1 MGRDIYGVDPS
12 TSADGGSSS
21 STSMCWANM
30 RAPTTTAKGQS
41 GSQKTENVDPGEDVV
56 SRADS
61 PTHDVVRA
69 VLCASS
75 HSCGGADVEIHRSLA
90 TLCVLPAR

>member
-21 STSMCWANM
+21 STSMRWTNM
-30 RAPTTTAKGQS
+30 RATTATKGKS
-41 GSQKTENVDPGEDVV
+41 GSQKAKDVDSGKDVL

-61 PTHDVVRA
+61 PTNDVVWPVVRA
-69 VLCASS
+69 SS
-75 HSCGGADVEIHRSLA
+75 YPGGRTNVEIHRTLA
-90 TLCVLPAR
+90 AICVLPAR